1 MARYVA
7 FLRAINVGGSK
18 IIKMED
24 LRKMFAA
31 PGIKNVSTYIQS
43 GNVVFEA
50 KEAESDALSKKL
62 ETHLK
67 KQVGYTVE
75 IFVRSAEELGSVIER
90 NPFKGKEQEG
100 TMQYVCF
107 LSANPEKKLAEE
119 FLSFNSEIDTFVI
132 DGRELY
138 ASVVKNGAKS
148 RFEPA
153 FVERKLK
160 VLSTT
165 RNMKT
170 VNKMLELSTTT

>member
-1 MARYVA
+1 MAKYVA

-24 LRKMFAA
+24 LRTMLAA
-31 PGIKNVSTYIQS
+31 PGIRNITTYIQS

-50 KEAESDALSKKL
+50 KEADSDALAKKL
-62 ETHLK
+62 EKHLE
-67 KQVGYTVE
+67 KQLGYLVE
-75 IFVRSAEELGSVIER
+75 IFVRSVKELEAVIKSQ
-90 NPFKGKEQEG
+90 PFSGQEG

-107 LSANPEKKLAEE
+107 LSQEPEKKLAEE
-119 FLSFNSEIDTFVI
+119 FLSFNNEIDTFFI

-170 VNKMLELSTTT
+170 VNKMLALSTTT